1 MGSRSHKEL
10 TGDGA
15 KMISYHKNHSRVRLE
30 GNILLKALLEVQQLS
45 DMDFFTT
52 LLHCQPKSLVIFM
65 LMDVA
70 LLVRRHYITASS
82 IGTSSDW
89 RLRPHYWTGYIVT
102 IPLWFLGTLGISIF
116 CPAEDTNSLGGSQ
129 GGNAGLLHFLS
140 LHITYD
146 VEYQQKMLSPEG

>member
-52 LLHCQPKSLVIFM
+52 LLHCQPKSLGIHKNINKQNN
-65 LMDVA
+65 LLETIAVA
-70 LLVRRHYITASS
+70 VLAIATTTAVNSMKK
-82 IGTSSDW
+82 TSQSKQIATSVNTLID
-89 RLRPHYWTGYIVT
+89 PGASYSVAAGMKWT
-102 IPLWFLGTLGISIF
+102 
-116 CPAEDTNSLGGSQ
+116 
-129 GGNAGLLHFLS
+129 
-140 LHITYD
+140 
-146 VEYQQKMLSPEG
+146 K